1 MAVSGLLAFSIIKW
15 IKENL
20 LRRQAEEKAQVN
32 EDRFQGLI
40 ENSALVLFTTDS
52 RGNFTYLAGKCKDL
66 TGFSAEELAG
76 ENFNTIVEDSWK
88 KKVQEFYLAQI
99 QKRTFETVLEFPIVH
114 KNGERKWIE
123 QSVVLLQQGGKTTGF
138 QSIAKDITERKY
150 AERLLL
156 QSEQKLKAKQEE
168 YQARLQAILDNM
180 PMIVYLKDLDG
191 NFLMVNRQFHQTFNT
206 TDSEV
211 IGKRELKVHLTE
223 ESAQKFLAIDE
234 EIKNTLQP
242 VELEDLLLTTEGER
256 NMAIVKF
263 PLLDKDGRLLAISAV
278 GRDVTENIRYQQQLI
293 EARERAERAERLQ
306 EEFLANMSHE
316 IRTPMNGVIGM
327 ANLLETTTLDGEQKD
342 YLRLMKDSSQI
353 LLTLINDIL
362 DLSKI
367 KAGRMTVEN
376 IDYDLRQTVE
386 TVSAP
391 FAMKAKEKGIALN
404 KTIGAMPKFL
414 IGDQHKL
421 IQILNNLLSN
431 AVKFTEAGSVSLTV
445 HTEVREDDKL
455 HLICAI
461 SDTGIGISS
470 DNLQHIFESF
480 VQAGNDTVRRFGGTG
495 LGLAIT
501 KRLIELQGGS
511 VEVES
516 ELGKGTT
523 FRIQLP
529 VSKSSLLV
537 QTAEATPMQAT
548 DNKALRFKKVL
559 LVEDSEVNQ
568 KITFLMLHKAGILV
582 DIATHGKEA
591 VAFLEEGRHYD
602 LIITDLQMPEMDGF
616 QTAQYI
622 RTKLGLT
629 LPIIA
634 MTASAMRNERAKCFQ
649 LGMNEYLTKPCAPN
663 ILFHHLRRLLLNEE
677 EQAELAMSSE
687 QRVASEK

>member
-1 MAVSGLLAFSIIKW
+1 MAVSALLAVAVVKW
-15 IKENL
+15 IRANL

-40 ENSALVLFTTDS
+40 ENSALILFTTDS

-66 TGFSAEELAG
+66 TGFTADELVG
-76 ENFNTIVEDSWK
+76 ENFNTLVEDSWK
-88 KKVQEFYLAQI
+88 KKVREFYLAQI
-99 QKRTFETVLEFPIVH
+99 QKRTFETVLEFPIIR

-123 QSVVLLQQGGKTTGF
+123 QSVVLLQEEGKTAGF
-138 QSIAKDITERKY
+138 QSIAKDITEKKY
-150 AERLLL
+150 AERLLAD
-156 QSEQKLKAKQEE
+156 SEQKLKAKQEE

-191 NFLMVNRQFHQTFNT
+191 NFMMVNRQFHQTFNT
-206 TDSEV
+206 TDSDV

-234 EIKNTLQP
+234 EIKTTLRS
-242 VELEDLLLTTEGER
+242 VELEDLLLTNEGER
-256 NMAIVKF
+256 NMSIVKF
-263 PLLDKDGRLLAISAV
+263 PLLNKDGRLLAISAV

-293 EARERAERAERLQ
+293 EARVRAERAERLQ

-327 ANLLETTTLDGEQKD
+327 ANLLETTPLDSEQSE

-353 LLTLINDIL
+353 LLALINDIL

-367 KAGRMTVEN
+367 KAGRMTVET

-386 TVSAP
+386 TVAAP
-391 FAMKAKEKGIALN
+391 FVMKAKEKGVAVT
-404 KTIGAMPKFL
+404 KTIGVVPKFVV
-414 IGDQHKL
+414 GDQHKL

-431 AVKFTEAGSVSLTV
+431 AVKFTEKGSVSLAV
-445 HTEVREDDKL
+445 HTETTEDGKSEVV
-455 HLICAI
+455 CSI
-461 SDTGIGISS
+461 SDTGIGISA
-470 DNLQHIFESF
+470 DNLQHIFDSF

-511 VEVES
+511 VTVES
-516 ELGKGTT
+516 ELGTGTT
-523 FRIQLP
+523 FHIKLP
-529 VSKSSLLV
+529 VTKSNLLV
-537 QTAEATPMQAT
+537 QASEGPAPQGAM

-559 LVEDSEVNQ
+559 VVEDSEVNQ
-568 KITFLMLHKAGILV
+568 KIIFLMLHKAGILV
-582 DIATHGKEA
+582 DIAAHGKEA
-591 VAFLEEGRHYD
+591 VQFLEEGRHYD
-602 LIITDLQMPEMDGF
+602 LVITDLQMPEMDGF

-622 RTKLGLT
+622 RTKLGMT

-634 MTASAMRNERAKCFQ
+634 MTASAMRNEKAKCFQ

-663 ILFHHLRRLLLNEE
+663 ILFHHLKRLLLSGEE
-677 EQAELAMSSE
+677 ESVQERTIVPVS
-687 QRVASEK
+687 